1 MSRENA
7 IDRARAYFD
16 DGRFLEELGRRVAI
30 HSESQVEE
38 SAPHLLAYLTGEM
51 QPALEKLGFR
61 CTLLENPAGRWP
73 FLLAEREEDPKLPTM
88 LSYGHC
94 DVVRGQE
101 AQWRQGLS
109 PWRIQQEGERL
120 YGRGTADNKGQ
131 HTINIAALAA
141 VLEERGK
148 LGFNIKFLLETG
160 EEVGSPGLREVCER
174 NKARFQADVY
184 IASDGP
190 RLTPDRP
197 NLSLGQRGAMNF
209 DLTLELREGG
219 HHSGNWGGLL
229 ANPAIIL
236 AHALAAITSPQ
247 GKLLV
252 PEWRPEKI
260 PDVVR
265 RVLSDCVVGGG
276 EGAPRIDPDW
286 GEPGLTSAEQVFGF
300 CSFEILAFTSG
311 NPETPVN
318 AIPPRAGAHC
328 QIRYTVDV
336 NEDDLLP
343 ALRRHLDA
351 RGFGQVRITPAKI
364 GVMRP
369 SRLDPD
375 HPWVKWAVDSIVRT
389 TDVNPAILPNGG
401 GSGPNEIFLEGLGIP
416 TIWIP
421 HSYRGCSQHAP
432 NEHILLPLARQGL
445 EIMAGIFWDL
455 GEGGTPA
462 VR

>member
-1 MSRENA
+1 MSREKA
-7 IDRARAYFD
+7 IARARAYFD
-16 DGRFLEELGRRVAI
+16 DGRFLKELGRRVAI

-51 QPALEKLGFR
+51 QPSLEKLGFH
-61 CTLLENPAGRWP
+61 CALLENPAGRWP
-73 FLLAEREEDPKLPTM
+73 FLLAEREENPTLPTM

-94 DVVRGQE
+94 DVVRGLD

-141 VLEERGK
+141 VLEVRGR

-160 EEVGSPGLREVCER
+160 EEVGSPGLREVCEQ

-190 RLTPDRP
+190 RLAPNRP

-252 PEWRPEKI
+252 PEWRPQKI
-260 PDVVR
+260 PDIVR
-265 RVLSDCVVGGG
+265 RVLSDCVVDGG
-276 EGAPRIDPDW
+276 EGAPPID
-286 GEPGLTSAEQVFGF
+286 
-300 CSFEILAFTSG
+300 
-311 NPETPVN
+311 
-318 AIPPRAGAHC
+318 
-328 QIRYTVDV
+328 
-336 NEDDLLP
+336 
-343 ALRRHLDA
+343 
-351 RGFGQVRITPAKI
+351 
-364 GVMRP
+364 
-369 SRLDPD
+369 
-375 HPWVKWAVDSIVRT
+375 
-389 TDVNPAILPNGG
+389 
-401 GSGPNEIFLEGLGIP
+401 
-416 TIWIP
+416 
-421 HSYRGCSQHAP
+421 
-432 NEHILLPLARQGL
+432 
-445 EIMAGIFWDL
+445 
-455 GEGGTPA
+455 
-462 VR
+462 